1 MYILILFESE
11 SKSKKSEIHR
21 IGLNIRY
28 SNRCASY
35 SIVIRDFDKL
45 IPRHTDNFKI
55 FAVRTTDSALLFH
68 QSYKLHPGKK
78 NYRLM

>member
-1 MYILILFESE
+1 MYTLILFESE
-11 SKSKKSEIHR
+11 SESKKSEIHR

-28 SNRCASY
+28 SNRCA